1 MKKFNP
7 TISIMLFVFIC
18 VITGTACSHMTV
30 ESSPYGF
37 ESQATASASDDRSNI
52 GPAIEISYDIE
63 YTTAEQVETISQG
76 VAYREIIDTLSGS
89 SIESGIYSKL
99 YIVDSEK
106 LLVLRFDDIDEKCNL
121 SGEELLSTAKL
132 LSYPHGE
139 LPGASDP
146 EHSVNYAIVVG
157 ENTVCTVDNGRAVC
171 YKILLGDADIVF
183 QDGDRADR
191 DDIEFMSGVIVTYDY
206 ILDSMPRQAHCTKV
220 VIVD

>member
-132 LSYPHGE
+132 LSYPQVLKDFVGQKH
-139 LPGASDP
+139 
-146 EHSVNYAIVVG
+146 IVG